1 MKLSVN
7 ECSAC
12 RACSSH
18 KLYRFLEFPDV
29 PLVDDYLTVGDLGTE
44 FLYPLRLYVC
54 EDCSLVQT
62 QHDVD
67 TSGYYRDYHY
77 SVASSPFAQR
87 FMRGLAQ
94 ALFER
99 YALNPGDSV
108 LEVGSSDGFQ
118 LQCFKDLGARVFGF
132 EPSASLAAT
141 SLSRGVPVA
150 QTLFLPE
157 TVQLIPGDLLPLK
170 LVLLTYTFDHLSD
183 PLAFLKC
190 VREALDPTHGLLV
203 IEVHDL
209 AKIIERYEYCL
220 FEHEHPTYY
229 SVDTIRNVL
238 RQGGFKLLNTNLI
251 SERLRRANSLLVVAA
266 PQETHYSSDT
276 DTKTKLEY
284 LSESTT
290 YRRFAQ
296 EVERSLGHFREL
308 VQTDL
313 SCGRRLAGYGAGGR
327 GIMTLAMSGVGN
339 EEMAYLCDMNSSIHG
354 YYTPKSHLT
363 LVGPQHLLEDWVDEV
378 IVFSFGYMQ
387 EIATQ
392 LSEYTAQGGK
402 LISLL
407 ELL

>member
-1 MKLSVN
+1 M
-7 ECSAC
+7 
-12 RACSSH
+12 
-18 KLYRFLEFPDV
+18 
-29 PLVDDYLTVGDLGTE
+29 
-44 FLYPLRLYVC
+44 
-54 EDCSLVQT
+54 
-62 QHDVD
+62 
-67 TSGYYRDYHY
+67 
-77 SVASSPFAQR
+77 
-87 FMRGLAQ
+87 
-94 ALFER
+94 
-99 YALNPGDSV
+99 
-108 LEVGSSDGFQ
+108 
-118 LQCFKDLGARVFGF
+118 
-132 EPSASLAAT
+132 
-141 SLSRGVPVA
+141 
-150 QTLFLPE
+150 
-157 TVQLIPGDLLPLK
+157 
-170 LVLLTYTFDHLSD
+170 LLTYTFDHLSD

-229 SVDTIRNVL
+229 SVDTMRSVL

-276 DTKTKLEY
+276 DTNTKLEY